1 MNNKF
6 SQIISRFFT
15 KNNVDVSVIV
25 PVYNVEEYLTE
36 CLDSLENQNLK
47 NVQVIMIDDGST
59 DRSGEMGE
67 EYARTHK
74 RFEYHRIENQGL
86 GHARNYAMQ
95 FVKGKYFTFI
105 DSDDIIAPDAYQNMF
120 EAAEKEGAQFAICNV
135 ARFNSKKTWISA
147 LHERV
152 FKQLGTTAHITK
164 DTELIN
170 DTTSWNKLIL
180 KSFWDKHNFKFP
192 EGILYEDIPVT
203 LPMHYL
209 ADKVAVVPKVGY
221 FWRLRDGISTSITQ
235 NTNNMKNFYD
245 RMKVLRMVDEFFKNN
260 ITDPE
265 LIKAKNL
272 KALEI
277 DLLIFINTC
286 NSIPEEQ
293 AYEILREVR
302 DYINE
307 NIDEETFDELTVIHK
322 QKHRFVLDNDL
333 KGLIKLLESQSNE
346 YYNAPVEE
354 KDGKFYIECSE
365 DIFPIKDRE
374 ITTELKKIVP
384 LKQIN
389 DITVKKSA
397 FDVFAQLYIPRVNI
411 SDPSQQEIEVYL
423 QNQKTGFVTPL
434 KVTPFENS
442 GLTSTKGFVFNEE
455 TGKSHQYN
463 YDGTGFIISLDLE
476 EIEINDSNAG
486 ANLVV
491 VKYKN
496 RVSAGKLFL
505 SGAPLKIANKI
516 RDNTVIKGD
525 CLLRLDISMFNEL
538 IVNLVKETHF
548 VEKTTVKNNKIQFL
562 LNAPAKAVF
571 AEDGNGNTVDF
582 KTTDNKLFT
591 CPAAE
596 FCTDK
601 DYEFF
606 ITKDDGKTDFLTR
619 RTKAVTVNDTGSNVA
634 VLRSNK
640 DFCIVACFMPSCTK
654 ISDISCEA
662 EKIFIATESLGANSN
677 LENVKYVDIVV
688 DDEIDKKTVSL
699 AKSQCKKENGK
710 QVCIFTINF
719 GDENTIKNLY
729 NGYRDVSVEYTLEN
743 GDIIREPLCA
753 QKYFKHSIEY
763 GTLAADFY
771 RAEGYFV
778 KLRTAYLWPETE
790 NTVHKRM
797 ALINEK
803 YPEYK
808 KLPINP
814 KQIIFES
821 MWGSKFSCNPKHLY
835 EFIDKNH
842 PEYECIWSLEDPRT
856 PISGNGKRV
865 KRGSLEYFRYL
876 ATAKYFVNNVNFE
889 DAYEKREGQ
898 IEIQTMHGTPLKTL
912 GYDVKSDFVT
922 QAQKENYLK
931 KNSRWNYLVVQGS
944 FMSERA
950 YPCFGCKTEQLKTGY
965 PRTDTLFKNNTDEK
979 IKDLK
984 EKLGLPTDKKII
996 LYVPTWRV
1004 KDKFDMQLDI
1014 EKMRE
1019 TLSDDY
1025 ILLIRIHHLCADGYT
1040 VPADDKFVFDFNK
1053 YHSVEDL
1060 YLLCDILITD
1070 YSSVMFDYGVLK
1082 KTMVFFTYDIKE
1094 YAENLRGM
1102 YFDIQKEAPGPLVY
1116 TSDELISVI
1125 SNIDEELEK
1134 CKGRIE
1140 AFNNKYV
1147 NFEGPNSCEK
1157 IFETV
1162 FDPKNDLR

>member
-6 SQIISRFFT
+6 SQIFSRFFT
-15 KNNVDVSVIV
+15 KNNVDVSIIV
-25 PVYNVEEYLTE
+25 PVYNVEEYLIE

-105 DSDDIIAPDAYQNMF
+105 DSDDIIAPDAYENMF

-135 ARFNSKKTWISA
+135 ARFNTKSTWISS

-164 DTELIN
+164 DPELIN
-170 DTTSWNKLIL
+170 DTISCNKLIS

-192 EGILYEDIPVT
+192 EGVLYEDIPVT
-203 LPMHYL
+203 IPMHFL
-209 ADKVAVVPKVGY
+209 ADKVAVVSKVGY

-235 NTNNMKNFYD
+235 NTNNIKNFYD
-245 RMKVLRMVDEFFKNN
+245 RLKVIGMVDEFLKNN
-260 ITDPE
+260 VTDPE
-265 LIKAKNL
+265 IIKTKNL
-272 KALEI
+272 KILEV
-277 DLLIFINTC
+277 DLLIFVNIC
-286 NSIPEEQ
+286 NNVPQEQ
-293 AYEILREVR
+293 AFEIFRGVR

-307 NIDEETFDELTVIHK
+307 NINEETLNELTVIHK
-322 QKHRFVLDNDL
+322 QKYRFVLDNDL
-333 KGLIKLLESQSNE
+333 EGLIKLLNNQKDE
-346 YYNAPVEE
+346 YYDAPIEE
-354 KDGKFYIECSE
+354 KNGKFYIECSE

-374 ITTELKKIVP
+374 VTNELKKIVP

-389 DITVKKSA
+389 DIADKKSA

-423 QNQKTGFVTPL
+423 QNQRTGFITPL
-434 KVTPFENS
+434 KATPFENKE
-442 GLTSTKGFVFNEE
+442 LTSLKGFVFNKGTE
-455 TGKSHQYN
+455 KSQQYN

-476 EIEINDSNAG
+476 EIEINDSNIG

-496 RVSAGKLFL
+496 RVSEGKLFL
-505 SGAPLKIANKI
+505 SGAAPKIVNKI

-538 IVNLVKETHF
+538 IVNLINETHF
-548 VEKTTVKNNKIQFL
+548 VEKTAVKNKRIQFL
-562 LNAPAKAVF
+562 LNSPAKAVF
-571 AEDGNGNTVDF
+571 ADDGNGNTIGF

-591 CPAAE
+591 CPASE
-596 FCTDK
+596 FSTDK
-601 DYEFF
+601 EYKFF
-606 ITKDDGKTDFLTR
+606 VTKENGNTDFLTR
-619 RTKAVTVNDTGSNVA
+619 RTKAVTIKDAGSNVA

-640 DFCIVACFMPSCTK
+640 NFCIAACFLPSCTK
-654 ISDISCEA
+654 ISDITREA

-677 LENVKYVDIVV
+677 LVNIKYADIVV

-699 AKSQCKKENGK
+699 AKSKCKEENGK
-710 QVCIFTINF
+710 QICNFTIDF
-719 GDENTIKNLY
+719 GDENTTKNLF
-729 NGYRDVSVEYTLEN
+729 NSYRDVSIEYTLEN
-743 GDIIREPLCA
+743 GKIIREPLCA
-753 QKYFKHSIEY
+753 QKYFKHSIEC
-763 GTLAADFY
+763 GTLSADFY

-778 KLRTAYLWPETE
+778 RLHTAYLWPEEE
-790 NTVHKRM
+790 NTYQKRM
-797 ALINEK
+797 ALINER

-808 KLPINP
+808 TLPINP

-835 EFIDKNH
+835 EFIDKNY

-865 KRGSLEYFRYL
+865 KRGSLEYFYYL
-876 ATAKYFVNNVNFE
+876 ATSKYFVNNVNFE
-889 DAYEKREGQ
+889 DAYEKRDGQ

-912 GYDVKSDFVT
+912 GLDAKDTRFT
-922 QAQKENYLK
+922 KAQEENYIR
-931 KNSRWNYLVVQGS
+931 KNSRWNYLIVQGN
-944 FMSERA
+944 FMTEIA
-950 YPCFGCKTEQLKTGY
+950 PHCYGCNPELLKTGY
-965 PRTDTLFKNNTDEK
+965 PRTDTLFQNNTDDK

-984 EKLGLPTDKKII
+984 EKLGLPLDKKII

-1004 KDKFDMQLDI
+1004 KNKFDMQLDI

-1025 ILLIRIHHLCADGYT
+1025 ILLIRLHHFCSAGYT
-1040 VPADDKFVFDFNK
+1040 IPADDKFVFDFNK

-1082 KTMVFFTYDIKE
+1082 KPMIFFTYDIKE

-1102 YFDIQKEAPGPLVY
+1102 YFDIEKEAPGPLVY

-1125 SNIDEELEK
+1125 SNIDEELGK

-1147 NFEGPNSCEK
+1147 NFECADSCEK
-1157 IFETV
+1157 IIETV
-1162 FDPKNDLR
+1162 FDPNNDLK

>member
-6 SQIISRFFT
+6 SQIIGRLFN
-15 KNNVDVSVIV
+15 KHNVDVSIIV

-47 NVQVIMIDDGST
+47 KVQVIMIDDGST
-59 DRSGEMGE
+59 DRSGEIGE
-67 EYARTHK
+67 EYAKTHK

-152 FKQLGTTAHITK
+152 FKQLGTTAQITK
-164 DTELIN
+164 DPELIN
-170 DTTSWNKLIL
+170 DTISCNKLIL

-192 EGILYEDIPVT
+192 ENILYEDIPVT
-203 LPMHYL
+203 IPMHFL
-209 ADKVAVVPKVGY
+209 ADKVAVVHKVGY
-221 FWRLRDGISTSITQ
+221 FWRLRDGVSASITQ
-235 NTNNMKNFYD
+235 NTNNIKNFYD
-245 RMKVLRMVDEFFKNN
+245 RMKVLRMVDEFFKSN

-265 LIKAKNL
+265 LIKVKNL
-272 KALEI
+272 KVLEI

-286 NSIPEEQ
+286 NSISEEQ
-293 AYEILREVR
+293 AHEILREVR

-307 NIDEETFDELTVIHK
+307 NIDEETFNELTVIHK
-322 QKHRFVLDNDL
+322 QKYRFVLDNDL
-333 KGLIKLLESQSNE
+333 KGLIKLLDSQSND

-384 LKQIN
+384 LKQIS
-389 DITVKKSA
+389 DIVVKKSA

-423 QNQKTGFVTPL
+423 QNQKTEFITPL
-434 KVTPFENS
+434 KNTPFENRE
-442 GLTSTKGFVFNEE
+442 LTSTKGFVFNEE

-491 VKYKN
+491 IKYRN
-496 RVSAGKLFL
+496 RVSKGNLFL

-516 RDNTVIKGD
+516 RNNTVIKDD
-525 CLLRLDISMFNEL
+525 CLLRLDMTMFNEL

-548 VEKTTVKNNKIQFL
+548 VEKTAVKNKKIQFL
-562 LNAPAKAVF
+562 LNAAAKAVF
-571 AEDGNGNTVDF
+571 AEDGNGNTIGF

-591 CPAAE
+591 CPASE
-596 FCTDK
+596 FSTDK
-601 DYEFF
+601 EYKFF
-606 ITKDDGKTDFLTR
+606 VTKENGNTDLLTR
-619 RTKAVTVNDTGSNVA
+619 RTKSVNINDTGSNVA
-634 VLRSNK
+634 VIRSNK
-640 DFCIVACFMPSCTK
+640 DFRTVAYFMPSCTK
-654 ISDISCEA
+654 ISDISREA
-662 EKIFIATESLGANSN
+662 EKIFISTERLGANSN
-677 LENVKYVDIVV
+677 LANVKYADIVV

-699 AKSQCKKENGK
+699 ANSQCKEENGK
-710 QVCIFTINF
+710 KVCSFTVDF
-719 GDENTIKNLY
+719 GDKDTTKNLY
-729 NGYRDVSVEYTLEN
+729 NGYKYVSVEYTLEN

-771 RAEGYFV
+771 RADGCFV
-778 KLRTAYLWPETE
+778 KLRTAYLWPEAE

-797 ALINEK
+797 SVINEK

-808 KLPINP
+808 NLPINP

-821 MWGSKFSCNPKHLY
+821 MWGNKFSCNPKHLY
-835 EFIDKNH
+835 EFIDKNY

-876 ATAKYFVNNVNFE
+876 ATSKYFVNNVNFE
-889 DAYEKREGQ
+889 DAYEKRDGQ

-912 GYDVKSDFVT
+912 GLDAKDNHFT
-922 QAQKENYLK
+922 KAQEENYIK
-931 KNSRWNYLVVQGS
+931 KNSRWNYLIVQGD
-944 FMSERA
+944 FMAEKASA
-950 YPCFGCKTEQLKTGY
+950 CYGCKPELLKTGY
-965 PRTDTLFKNNTDEK
+965 PRTDTLFKNNTVEK
-979 IKDLK
+979 NRALK
-984 EKLGLPTDKKII
+984 ENLGLPLDKKVI

-1004 KDKFDMQLDI
+1004 KNKFDMKLDI
-1014 EKMRE
+1014 EKMKE
-1019 TLSDDY
+1019 ALSDDY

-1040 VPADDKFVFDFNK
+1040 VPADGKFVFDFNE

-1082 KTMVFFTYDIKE
+1082 KPMVFFTYDIKE

-1102 YFDIQKEAPGPLVY
+1102 YFDIEKEAPGPLVY

-1147 NFEGPNSCEK
+1147 NFEGPDSCEK

-1162 FDPKNDLR
+1162 FDPNNDLK